1 MSIMWSFAG
10 TFALAA
16 AVCLAAAA
24 RGSALRDPEARAG
37 LRWLLLTV
45 GAWSALQTGVLLA
58 GTESVA
64 VTLYTLELLVGFAT
78 VGPWLYFASAY
89 AGHDYHRRPLY
100 RRLAV
105 GVYLLIAG
113 LKLTNP
119 IHGWYYSASF
129 QAEPVRRLF
138 IDHGTL
144 YWGSFV
150 LAYALTAIGFAF
162 LYRLYRDSEHS
173 SATLVGLFAI
183 TGVAVVPNT
192 VSRMT
197 TSVLPPLN
205 YEPIGVALFA
215 LGTLYLV
222 EDTFLAVEEGAKRS
236 FVERTAGGIVILNDD
251 GTVREFNERAG
262 EMFSRLTERG
272 PGTPLSAVAPAI
284 ASADDGAETRLVETA
299 NASGDE
305 RVYCVT
311 EESLGIGGESFG
323 RALLVQDVT
332 AIERQR
338 ERLGRH
344 EAQLG
349 DMAGAIAHELRNSVS
364 VADGY
369 LGAAA
374 DQLAA
379 GDVEAATESVTVADR
394 RVARIGRI
402 AEDLYTLVEYTRDG
416 GDVRPVDLRT
426 AVLDAADSSA
436 VDVDVSVEGDHEIEA
451 GPTRLKQL
459 LKNAFRFAG
468 YNEASEV
475 TVRVDRDGFV
485 IEDDGR
491 YGAAG
496 RADRLFE
503 YESAEPTAE
512 AGMSLPN
519 VRALARV
526 EGWTVAADP
535 SYEGGLR
542 YRISRE

>member
-1 MSIMWSFAG
+1 MWSFAG
-10 TFALAA
+10 AFALAA
-16 AVCLAAAA
+16 VVCVAAAA
-24 RGSALRDPEARAG
+24 RGSALRNPEARAG

-45 GAWSALQTGVLLA
+45 GVWSALQTGVLLA

-64 VTLYTLELLVGFAT
+64 VALYTLELLVGFAT

-89 AGHDYHRRPLY
+89 AGRDYHRRPLY

-105 GVYLLIAG
+105 GVYLLVAG
-113 LKLTNP
+113 LKVTNP
-119 IHGWYYSASF
+119 VHGWYFSTSF
-129 QAEPVRRLF
+129 QSEPVRRLF
-138 IDHGTL
+138 VDHGVL

-150 LAYALTAIGFAF
+150 LAYVLTAIGFVL
-162 LYRLYRDSEHS
+162 LYRLYRDAEHS
-173 SATLVGLFAI
+173 STTLVGLFAL

-192 VSRMT
+192 VSRLT
-197 TSVLPPLN
+197 TGILPPLN

-236 FVERTAGGIVILNDD
+236 FIERTAGGIVILDDD
-251 GTVREFNERAG
+251 GTVREFNERAAELFPG
-262 EMFSRLTERG
+262 LAERG
-272 PGTPLSAVAPAI
+272 AGTALSAVAPAV
-284 ASADDGAETRLVETA
+284 ASAEDGGETRLVETA
-299 NASGDE
+299 DASGDE

-311 EESLGIGGESFG
+311 EKPLGIGGESFG

-349 DMAGAIAHELRNSVS
+349 DMAGAIAHELRNSVT

-369 LGAAA
+369 LDAAA
-374 DQLAA
+374 AS
-379 GDVEAATESVTVADR
+379 ESVAVADR
-394 RVARIGRI
+394 RVSRIGRI
-402 AEDLYTLVEYTRDG
+402 VEDLYTLVEYTRDG
-416 GDVRPVDLRT
+416 GDVRSFDFRA
-426 AVLDAADSSA
+426 AVVDAADSSPA
-436 VDVDVSVEGDHEIEA
+436 DVDVSVEGDCRIEA
-451 GPTRLKQL
+451 GPTRFKQL
-459 LKNAFRFAG
+459 FKNAFRFAE
-468 YNEASEV
+468 YNEASAV
-475 TVRVDRDGFV
+475 TVRVEGDGFA

-503 YESAEPTAE
+503 YERAEPTAE
-512 AGMSLPN
+512 AGMALPN

-526 EGWTVAADP
+526 EGWTIAADP
-535 SYEGGLR
+535 AYEDGLR
-542 YRISRE
+542 YRVSWE

>member
-1 MSIMWSFAG
+1 MTILWSFAG
-10 TFALAA
+10 AFALAA
-16 AVCLAAAA
+16 VVCLAAAA
-24 RGSALRDPEARAG
+24 RGSALRNPEARAG

-45 GAWSALQTGVLLA
+45 GVWSALQTGVLLA

-89 AGHDYHRRPLY
+89 AGRDYHRRPLY

-105 GVYLLIAG
+105 AVYLLIAG

-119 IHGWYYSASF
+119 IHGWYYSTSF

-138 IDHGTL
+138 VDHGAL

-150 LAYALTAIGFAF
+150 LAYVLTAIGFVL
-162 LYRLYRDSEHS
+162 LYRLYRDTEYS
-173 SATLVGLFAI
+173 STTLIGLFAV
-183 TGVAVVPNT
+183 TGVAVIPNT
-192 VSRMT
+192 VSRVT
-197 TSVLPPLN
+197 TGVLPPLN

-236 FVERTAGGIVILNDD
+236 FIERTAGGIVILNDD
-251 GTVREFNERAG
+251 GTVREFNERAA
-262 EMFSRLTERG
+262 EMFAGLAERG
-272 PGTPLSAVAPAI
+272 PGAPLSAGAPTLT
-284 ASADDGAETRLVETA
+284 SADDGAETRLVETA
-299 NASGDE
+299 DASGDE

-311 EESLGIGGESFG
+311 EQSLGIGGESFG
-323 RALLVQDVT
+323 RALLVQDMT

-349 DMAGAIAHELRNSVS
+349 DMAGAIAHELRNSVT

-369 LGAAA
+369 LDAAA
-374 DQLAA
+374 DQLAT
-379 GDVEAATESVTVADR
+379 GDVEGATKSVAVADE
-394 RVARIGRI
+394 RVARISRI
-402 AEDLYTLVEYTRDG
+402 VEDLYTLVEYTRDG
-416 GDVRPVDLRT
+416 GDVRLVDLRT

-436 VDVDVSVEGDHEIEA
+436 VDVDVSVEGDHEVEA

-459 LKNAFRFAG
+459 FKNAFRFAG

-475 TVRVDRDGFV
+475 TVRVDRDGFA

-496 RADRLFE
+496 RADLLFE

-526 EGWTVAADP
+526 EGWAIEPDAA
-535 SYEGGLR
+535 YEDGLR
-542 YRISRE
+542 YRISWE